1 MRIIIRI
8 DINEM
13 MTCLIKSLVKLK
25 EDKQILDFLERDKNT
40 VTQEINIKNFIQMKK
55 YTNYLK

>member
-8 DINEM
+8 DINEII
-13 MTCLIKSLVKLK
+13 TCRIKSLVKLK

-40 VTQEINIKNFIQMKK
+40 VIQEINIKNFIQMKT
-55 YTNYLK
+55 YTN

>member
-13 MTCLIKSLVKLK
+13 MTCLIKSLVKLE

>member
-25 EDKQILDFLERDKNT
+25 EDKQILDFLEKDKNT